1 MGTKHNADVAF
12 KQAKIRLACFP
23 RHCKSGWGH
32 FACTQREVPTAGC
45 FCLFC
50 AIDHCFCFIFSCAG
64 GEGGVLAAACSVIGV
79 GSDIGGSIRMPAFF
93 NGVFGHKP
101 TTGEALQ
108 VKHTEEEGSG
118 EEAPLVAS
126 SGFCHR
132 GAAAQRQANSC
143 TGQAHCVSAAMR
155 NHLMAGRQVHGRQE
169 VSCDRYCIPSV
180 GCFPST
186 SICCLGVSLTARTRC
201 FQVVS
206 GVVFSLEGCLAVP
219 ASCFCPLCTLPRGCK
234 RSEEHHWK
242 FLELGCNPQGTS
254 ANAWSRNTI
263 SRAPS
268 QIPGAEMR
276 CPGHRC
282 EFPGQQCKHWT
293 CNP

>member
-1 MGTKHNADVAF
+1 MLHLALLHLVMGTKHNADVAF

-108 VKHTEEEGSG
+108 VKCTEEEGG
-118 EEAPLVAS
+118 
-126 SGFCHR
+126 
-132 GAAAQRQANSC
+132 
-143 TGQAHCVSAAMR
+143 
-155 NHLMAGRQVHGRQE
+155 GRKL
-169 VSCDRYCIPSV
+169 
-180 GCFPST
+180 
-186 SICCLGVSLTARTRC
+186 CCLPPVGFATV
-201 FQVVS
+201 
-206 GVVFSLEGCLAVP
+206 G
-219 ASCFCPLCTLPRGCK
+219 LPRSDK
-234 RSEEHHWK
+234 
-242 FLELGCNPQGTS
+242 
-254 ANAWSRNTI
+254 
-263 SRAPS
+263 
-268 QIPGAEMR
+268 QILARGKPTA
-276 CPGHRC
+276 
-282 EFPGQQCKHWT
+282 
-293 CNP
+293 